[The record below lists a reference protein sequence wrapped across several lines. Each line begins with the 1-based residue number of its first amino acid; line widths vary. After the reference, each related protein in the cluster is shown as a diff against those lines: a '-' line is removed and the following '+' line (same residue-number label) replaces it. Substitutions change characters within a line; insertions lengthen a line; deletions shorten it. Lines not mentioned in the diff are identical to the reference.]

1 MISPEFQQRLEVLA
15 ARFGRK
21 SGNKVAEE
29 ILATYADFWEQAEKV
44 KQDEVARQRAALFG
58 EQAQKRLAS

>member
-1 MISPEFQQRLEVLA
+1 MISPEFQQRLEMLA

-29 ILATYADFWEQAEKV
+29 ILSAYADFWEQVEEIKAAEI
-44 KQDEVARQRAALFG
+44 ARQRATLSG
-58 EQAQKRLAS
+58 VKPEKRKAG